1 MATDMRGAFQSGSS
15 TCQNSAAATTYGVSY
30 NNRNQIVQTPSS
42 TPTYDD
48 AGDISSDDTNH
59 YLYDDEGRV
68 CAVMSPPLSPGGS
81 VGMTE
86 YIYDAEG
93 RRVGKGFIKTW
104 SCDTTTNGF
113 SLTNSYVLGLGGE
126 QVIETDGSG
135 QWLHTNVFV
144 GGSLLATYDSDGVHF
159 HIDDWLGTR
168 RVQTDYL
175 GRVEST
181 YQNLPFGELVPQ
193 NNTMF
198 LGATEHH
205 FTGKE
210 RDTESGND
218 YFGARYYASS
228 MGRFMTP
235 DPSGLYYADPE
246 NPQSLNLYSYV
257 LNNPLIN
264 VDPDGLECVWDDGS
278 FDSKD
283 DKQTGSSGG
292 CKGQGGTW
300 VDPKAFST
308 LNAGD
313 WSNKANS
320 NIAGIAQ
327 DLNSSSTT
335 VTVTAKDPGI
345 DPDEAR
351 INALVQGVAADTKDF
366 TNLMNDT
373 AYCVADNYG
382 LTLAT
387 GATALAGAPVAKSA
401 LGVGNGL
408 GGSASPYT
416 SGLGAA
422 AFKAFG
428 ANEPKFTGALGSLS
442 KGLTGT
448 ARMAGAAGRVAQK
461 AAPWMAVV
469 NAASIVHCV
478 AKNAK

>member
-1 MATDMRGAFQSGSS
+1 
-15 TCQNSAAATTYGVSY
+15 
-30 NNRNQIVQTPSS
+30 
-42 TPTYDD
+42 
-48 AGDISSDDTNH
+48 
-59 YLYDDEGRV
+59 
-68 CAVMSPPLSPGGS
+68 
-81 VGMTE
+81 
-86 YIYDAEG
+86 
-93 RRVGKGFIKTW
+93 
-104 SCDTTTNGF
+104 
-113 SLTNSYVLGLGGE
+113 
-126 QVIETDGSG
+126 VIETDGSG